1 MKNKKVKI
9 KRTKLHPALV
19 FFLLTIIVMII
30 SSVGG
35 ILNLESNYYTVNSV
49 SGELETQVISIN
61 NLFNRTGIQYLI
73 SNFLTNFTNFTPLG
87 TLILGLMG
95 IGVAYKSGFLNTLN
109 KVFITFALYK
119 LSSS

>member
-19 FFLLTIIVMII
+19 LFLLTIIVMII

-61 NLFNRTGIQYLI
+61 NLSLLI
-73 SNFLTNFTNFTPLG
+73 FSS
-87 TLILGLMG
+87 IL
-95 IGVAYKSGFLNTLN
+95 K
-109 KVFITFALYK
+109 K
-119 LSSS
+119 